1 MATLR
6 TIRRRIGS
14 VRSTRQ
20 ITRAMKLVAAA
31 KLRRAQERVTAAR
44 PFAEKIAEVLGRI
57 VVRADASVHPLLARR
72 ETKRIDLLV
81 IASDRGLC
89 GGFNANV
96 LRKAEAFLLER
107 EPRGLSVSVS
117 VVGRK
122 AREYFR
128 RRKREMRKVLADLRR
143 EPNMTLAAEVGDDLI
158 TRYVNEETDEVWIL
172 YSEFR
177 SAISQ
182 RPTLQRILP
191 LGELPGGAA
200 EAENT
205 LDYKYEPSPDELLQD
220 LLPRTVHVQVL
231 RGLLESAASEQGARM
246 TAMDSAT
253 NNASDMIDRL
263 TLLYNRARQASITKE
278 LVEIVSGAE
287 ALK

>member
-107 EPRGLSVSVS
+107 EPRGLAVSISVT
-117 VVGRK
+117 GRK

-128 RRKREMRKVLADLRR
+128 RRRRELHKVLADLRR
-143 EPNMTLAAEVGDDLI
+143 EPNMTLATEIGDDLI
-158 TRYVNEETDEVWIL
+158 ARYVNGETDEVWIL

-177 SAISQ
+177 SAMSQ

-191 LGELPGGAA
+191 MGEMAGAA
-200 EAENT
+200 EAEDA
-205 LDYKYEPSPDELLQD
+205 LDYKYEPSPDELLRD
-220 LLPRTVHVQVL
+220 LLPRTVHVQIL

>member
-1 MATLR
+1 
-6 TIRRRIGS
+6 
-14 VRSTRQ
+14 
-20 ITRAMKLVAAA
+20 
-31 KLRRAQERVTAAR
+31 
-44 PFAEKIAEVLGRI
+44 
-57 VVRADASVHPLLARR
+57 
-72 ETKRIDLLV
+72 
-81 IASDRGLC
+81 
-89 GGFNANV
+89 
-96 LRKAEAFLLER
+96 
-107 EPRGLSVSVS
+107 
-117 VVGRK
+117 
-122 AREYFR
+122 
-128 RRKREMRKVLADLRR
+128 MRKVLADLRR
-143 EPNMTLAAEVGDDLI
+143 EPNMALAAEIGDDLI
-158 TRYVNEETDEVWIL
+158 ARYVNEETDEVWIL

-191 LGELPGGAA
+191 LGELPAGAA
-200 EAENT
+200 EAEDT
-205 LDYKYEPSPDELLQD
+205 FDYKYEPSPDELLQD
-220 LLPRTVHVQVL
+220 LLPGYVHVQVL

>member
-1 MATLR
+1 
-6 TIRRRIGS
+6 
-14 VRSTRQ
+14 
-20 ITRAMKLVAAA
+20 
-31 KLRRAQERVTAAR
+31 
-44 PFAEKIAEVLGRI
+44 VLGRI
-57 VVRADASVHPLLARR
+57 VVRADASGPSLLARR
-72 ETKRIDLLV
+72 EARRIDLLV

-128 RRKREMRKVLADLRR
+128 RRRREMRRVTADLRR
-143 EPNMTLAAEVGDDLI
+143 EPNMALAAEIGDDLI
-158 TRYVNEETDEVWIL
+158 ARYVNEETDEVWIL

-191 LGELPGGAA
+191 LGGQPDGAA
-200 EAENT
+200 EAESA
-205 LDYKYEPSPDELLQD
+205 LEYKYEPSADALLQD

-231 RGLLESAASEQGARM
+231 RGLLESAAGEHGARM

>member
-57 VVRADASVHPLLARR
+57 VVRADTSVHRLLARR

-107 EPRGLSVSVS
+107 EPRGLFVSVS

-128 RRKREMRKVLADLRR
+128 RRRREMRKVLADLRR
-143 EPNMTLAAEVGDDLI
+143 EPNMALATEIGDDLI
-158 TRYVNEETDEVWIL
+158 ARYVNEETDEVWIV

-191 LGELPGGAA
+191 LGEPAGGAA
-200 EAENT
+200 EAESA
-205 LDYKYEPSPDELLQD
+205 LDYKYEPSADELLQD

-231 RGLLESAASEQGARM
+231 RGLLESAAGEQGARM